1 MNDDAFRKAAILISS
16 VDAHTADALL
26 DQMESD
32 QAARIRSA
40 IMEMDSPSEE
50 EQHRVMQEFLG
61 RDGRDEIEAD
71 GGVELELSFEATPPE
86 STPAGASTE
95 EPRSASTF
103 FQHLEDADIESLA
116 YLLTTE
122 HPQTTAVVIAHLSP
136 ERAAEVVARLPSEAQ
151 TDILLRVARMEATS
165 PEVIRDIEEEM
176 RAMLV
181 SQQTASGFSRQGLA
195 TVAAILEASPDLRR
209 TELFAQLSERH
220 QPRAS
225 HLRIGSRT
233 DGGQTRPFIADT
245 PYERT
250 SAVGQART
258 NVSPLADGNVPE
270 DQPAKSPGRVT
281 FAMLESFEEAALA
294 AVIREADA
302 ETAILAL
309 AGASHK
315 FVQRILRGMPN
326 RESRMLERKMQQ
338 LGPLRLIDVER
349 AQAALAQLAEQL
361 FDEGKITRP
370 KTQRFAVA
378 V

>member
-1 MNDDAFRKAAILISS
+1 MNDDAFSKAAILISS
-16 VDAHTADALL
+16 VDANTADALL
-26 DQMESD
+26 DQMEPE

-61 RDGRDEIEAD
+61 RDDHDAVETD
-71 GGVELELSFEATPPE
+71 GGVELELSFQTTPSEPI
-86 STPAGASTE
+86 PAGEPTEDPQSTGAFFHQLE
-95 EPRSASTF
+95 E
-103 FQHLEDADIESLA
+103 ADIDSLA

-136 ERAAEVVARLPSEAQ
+136 KRAAEVVARLPSEAQ
-151 TDILLRVARMEATS
+151 TDVLLRVARMEATS

-176 RAMLV
+176 RTLLV
-181 SQQTASGFSRQGLA
+181 NKQTGSGYSQKGLA

-209 TELFAQLSERH
+209 ADMLAQLGAGA

-225 HLRIGSRT
+225 QLHAGSRSAPEGAASLISDT
-233 DGGQTRPFIADT
+233 PSEQTAAAGQTRAGAP
-245 PYERT
+245 R
-250 SAVGQART
+250 
-258 NVSPLADGNVPE
+258 LADGNVPK
-270 DQPAKSPGRVT
+270 DQPGRAAGRVT
-281 FAMLESFEEAALA
+281 FAMLESLDEPALA

-309 AGASHK
+309 AGASHA

-338 LGPLRLIDVER
+338 LGPLRLVDVER
-349 AQAALAQLAEQL
+349 AQAELAQLAEQL
-361 FDEGKITRP
+361 FDQGKIIDP
-370 KTQRFAVA
+370 KSQRFAVA
-378 V
+378 I